1 MAHAAPC
8 SSYARAVTAANAIA
22 VSAVANTRG
31 STSDVAPTV
40 DTSRA
45 SKAGSTIGTASG
57 GIGAAGCKPA

>member
-1 MAHAAPC
+1 
-8 SSYARAVTAANAIA
+8 VTTANAIA

-40 DTSRA
+40 GTSRA